1 MKKKEKDA
9 VERLKKSD
17 KKRAKSNVIWV
28 AQITLLALVISFTFS
43 FGSETI
49 LPNVN
54 VVVGIVLVIIFI
66 MIGILFDM
74 VGVAVTAANET
85 PFHSMSA
92 QKVRGARVAIALKAK
107 ADKVSSFC
115 NDVIGDICGIISG
128 SAGVIVAGSIATS
141 VHTDSFFTT
150 LAITAIIAAITI
162 GGKAI
167 GKSFAI
173 NKSNTILYEF
183 SKILSFVYKPKK

>member
-9 VERLKKSD
+9 VSRLKKSD
-17 KKRAKSNVIWV
+17 KKRQKSNVIWV
-28 AQITLLALVISFTFS
+28 SQITLMALVISFTFS

-54 VVVGIVLVIIFI
+54 VIIGIILVIVFI
-66 MIGILFDM
+66 LIGILFDM
-74 VGVAVTAANET
+74 VGVAVTAASEK
-85 PFHSMSA
+85 PFHSMNA
-92 QKVRGARVAIALKAK
+92 QKIRGAAVAIKLKNK

-128 SAGVIVAGSIATS
+128 SAGVIVAKS
-141 VHTDSFFTT
+141 VAASFQSDLFLTT
-150 LAITAIIAAITI
+150 LTITAVIAAMTI
-162 GGKAI
+162 GGKAL
-167 GKSFAI
+167 GKSVAM

-183 SKILSFVYKPKK
+183 SKILSFFYKGKK